1 MSQDYFHR
9 VHAQSPTRFWINNPT
24 LRQAQ
29 LALEA
34 GAINCTTNPTYTAK
48 MLKSEEMRPKVL
60 DAVARAKA
68 AASDIHEAAQLTQRE
83 TVKMLLPLFEP
94 LHAQAPRRQ
103 GYVSLQG
110 DPNREDDPKN
120 IIDEALKDKDLGPNF
135 IAKIPTTR
143 AGLEAIRF
151 LAARNVPIIATE
163 IMSVAQCLEACRAYK
178 DAGGEGT
185 FFVTCIAGIFDD
197 CLKIQASEG
206 KIGAAP
212 DILFQAG
219 CALMRR
225 QYRIMTQESLPGIL
239 LGGGARGLHHFT
251 EFVGGACD
259 ITINWKGT
267 ADELLK
273 LGGPIQNRMD
283 ARENEYVLDELMA
296 TSEVFRKAYLRDGL
310 RVDEFENFPP
320 VRLFRGQFED
330 GWAALIKEIENA

>member
-1 MSQDYFHR
+1 MSQTYFQR

-24 LRQAQ
+24 LEQAR

-48 MLKSEEMRPKVL
+48 MLKSEEMRERVL
-60 DAVARAKA
+60 EILRRAKA
-68 AASDIHEAAQLTQRE
+68 QTSDIRQVAALTQRE
-83 TVKMLLPLFEP
+83 TVKLLLPVFEA
-94 LHAQAPRRQ
+94 LHTANPNRQ
-103 GYVSLQG
+103 GFVSLQG
-110 DPNREDDPKN
+110 DPTREDNPQN
-120 IIDEALKDKDLGPNF
+120 IIDEALEDMALGANF

-163 IMSVAQCLEACRAYK
+163 IMSVSQCLEACKAYAE
-178 DAGGEGT
+178 AGGKAA

-197 CLKIQASEG
+197 CLRIQASEG
-206 KIGAAP
+206 KIDTAP

-225 QYRIMTQESLPGIL
+225 QYRIMMQENLPGIL

-259 ITINWKGT
+259 VTINWKGT
-267 ADELLK
+267 ADELIRYD
-273 LGGPIQNRMD
+273 GPVYNRMD
-283 ARENEYVLDELMA
+283 TRENEFVIDELMA
-296 TSEVFRKAYLRDGL
+296 KSEVFRKAWLRDGL
-310 RVDEFENFPP
+310 SIDEFENFPP
-320 VRLFRGQFED
+320 VRLFRGQFEE
-330 GWAALIKEIENA
+330 GWAALVKEIENA

>member
-1 MSQDYFHR
+1 MSKSYFQR

-24 LRQAQ
+24 LDQAQ
-29 LALEA
+29 KALAA

-48 MLKSEEMRPKVL
+48 MLKSEDMRPQIL
-60 DAVARAKA
+60 DILKRAKA
-68 AASDIHEAAQLTQRE
+68 QASDVHEAASLTQRGA
-83 TVKMLLPLFEP
+83 VKLLLPVFQA
-94 LHAQAPRRQ
+94 LHAQNPRRQ
-103 GYVSLQG
+103 GFVSLQG
-110 DPNREDDPKN
+110 DPTREDDPKN
-120 IIDEALKDKDLGPNF
+120 IIDEALKDMALGENF

-163 IMSVAQCLEACRAYK
+163 IMSVSQCLAACKAYAEADGSGAL
-178 DAGGEGT
+178 
-185 FFVTCIAGIFDD
+185 FVTCIAGIFDD

-206 KIGAAP
+206 KIDAAP
-212 DILFQAG
+212 DVLFQAG

-225 QYRIMTQESLPGIL
+225 QYRIMTQENLPGIL

-267 ADELLK
+267 ADELIRLDAPV
-273 LGGPIQNRMD
+273 LSRMD
-283 ARENEYVLDELMA
+283 ARENELVIDELLA
-296 TSEVFRKAYLRDGL
+296 KSEVFRKAWLRDGL
-310 RVDEFENFPP
+310 SLDEFENFPP

-330 GWAALIKEIENA
+330 GWAALVKEIENA